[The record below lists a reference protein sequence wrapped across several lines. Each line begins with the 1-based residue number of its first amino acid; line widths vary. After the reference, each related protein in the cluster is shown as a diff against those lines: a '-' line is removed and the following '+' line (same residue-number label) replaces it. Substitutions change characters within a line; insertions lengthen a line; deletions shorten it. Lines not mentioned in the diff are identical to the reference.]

1 MTKTHLVFRNVSKYS
16 ELFVDELGTVW
27 KYTEPG
33 SMPRERHD
41 KLYAASSNDRDGEP
55 SLPMSDAF
63 DYQIIY
69 EGQEA

>member
-1 MTKTHLVFRNVSKYS
+1 
-16 ELFVDELGTVW
+16 
-27 KYTEPG
+27 
-33 SMPRERHD
+33 MPRERHD